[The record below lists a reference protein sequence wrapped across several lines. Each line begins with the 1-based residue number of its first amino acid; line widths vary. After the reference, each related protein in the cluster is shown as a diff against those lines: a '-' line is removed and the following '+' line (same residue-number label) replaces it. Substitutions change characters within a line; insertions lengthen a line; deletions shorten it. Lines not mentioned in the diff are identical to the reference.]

1 MKASLKW
8 INEYVN
14 IDDLN
19 INELANKMTLAG
31 LEVESISYLAQGDKL
46 VTGEVIDCQE
56 HIESDHLHVCKVDI
70 GDEILQIVCG
80 APNVQ
85 KDKLGWF
92 DAIKRRIRNV
102 ESNGMI
108 CSLSELGGDD
118 NI

>member
-46 VTGEVIDCQE
+46 VIGEVIDCQE
-56 HIESDHLHVCKVDI
+56 HIESDHLHVC
-70 GDEILQIVCG
+70 
-80 APNVQ
+80 
-85 KDKLGWF
+85 
-92 DAIKRRIRNV
+92 
-102 ESNGMI
+102 S
-108 CSLSELGGDD
+108 
-118 NI
+118 